1 MSDKKADEQRAA
13 LSRRRVALG
22 LFAVLIAAAVPT
34 ASYAQNEIYERGR
47 RRARRSGRRRRRCSY
62 HSRRC

>member
-1 MSDKKADEQRAA
+1 MTDRKALEQRAV

-22 LFAVLIAAAVPT
+22 LFAVLITAAAPT
-34 ASYAQNEIYERGR
+34 ASFGEVEIYEQDVR
-47 RRARRSGRRRRRCSY
+47 RRRRRRRRCSY